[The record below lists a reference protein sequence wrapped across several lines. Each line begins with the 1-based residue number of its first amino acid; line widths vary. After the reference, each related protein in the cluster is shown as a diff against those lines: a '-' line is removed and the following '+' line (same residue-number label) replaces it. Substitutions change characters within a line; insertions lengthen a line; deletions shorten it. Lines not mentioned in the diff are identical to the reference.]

1 MNSFTVRRIG
11 LLIALV
17 SAGLAAVPALAASP
31 PTARWPRRPLP
42 VPTGSVPAPARATSP
57 RAVTSLATPDTFVAN
72 KTSGDTEAYLQVIR
86 WLLRRAGSTLPRRT
100 DDFPARR

>member
-31 PTARWPRRPLP
+31 PTAR
-42 VPTGSVPAPARATSP
+42 
-57 RAVTSLATPDTFVAN
+57 AVTTLATPDTFVAN